1 MQFLLLK
8 AGKKQKYIVNNIMAV
23 SFGDCIRCLEI
34 YIRILIKMA
43 RNEAEK
49 EDVLESLETMKNI
62 GCLSEFMYKKLSEDV
77 EKGFY
82 LTLPGTIEAEILNAC
97 RK

>member
-1 MQFLLLK
+1 
-8 AGKKQKYIVNNIMAV
+8 MAI

-34 YIRILIKMA
+34 YRRILIKLA
-43 RNEAEK
+43 RNGVEK

-62 GCLSEFMYKKLSEDV
+62 GCLSDFMYKKLKEDV
-77 EKGFY
+77 EKDFY
-82 LTLPGTIEAEILNAC
+82 LTLPGTIESEILNAC

>member
-1 MQFLLLK
+1 
-8 AGKKQKYIVNNIMAV
+8 MAI

-34 YIRILIKMA
+34 YRRILIKLA

-49 EDVLESLETMKNI
+49 EDILESLENMKNF
-62 GCLSEFMYKKLSEDV
+62 GCLSDFMYKKLKEDV
-77 EKGFY
+77 EKDFY
-82 LTLPGTIEAEILNAC
+82 LTLPGTIESEILNAC